1 MVVEHGTLYDKA
13 GKLYVSKLSK
23 GNARIPILESDL
35 ICSCNRIIPLPMG
48 WTLKIIKKK
57 VRFTDRQKQFLTEE
71 FNKGE
76 ETGRKSDPQEVSKAM
91 ALVSDKESV
100 RRFKPDEVLSAKQIT
115 GFFGRLAAKK
125 KQVLC
130 TVEGEGGD
138 VAAEMESYQS
148 DMCAKV
154 LQKSSLKHPVVSGTL
169 NVCDLVRSD
178 KLKRLTIDEL
188 I

>member
-1 MVVEHGTLYDKA
+1 
-13 GKLYVSKLSK
+13 
-23 GNARIPILESDL
+23 
-35 ICSCNRIIPLPMG
+35 MG

-57 VRFTDRQKQFLTEE
+57 VRFTDRHKQFLIEE
-71 FNKGE
+71 FHKGE

-130 TVEGEGGD
+130 TVLTSEGDGGD
-138 VAAEMESYQS
+138 VVAKMGSYQS
-148 DMCAKV
+148 DMCTKV
-154 LQKSSLKHPVVSGTL
+154 LQKSSLKHPVVSGTF
-169 NVCDLVRSD
+169 NVCDPVRSD
-178 KLKRLTIDEL
+178 QLKRLTIDEL

>member
-1 MVVEHGTLYDKA
+1 
-13 GKLYVSKLSK
+13 
-23 GNARIPILESDL
+23 
-35 ICSCNRIIPLPMG
+35 MG
-48 WTLKIIKKK
+48 WTLKIINKK

-91 ALVSDKESV
+91 ALVKDMGGV
-100 RRFKPDEVLSAKQIT
+100 RRFKPDGVLNAQQIA
-115 GFFGRLAAKK
+115 GCFGRLAAKK

-130 TVEGEGGD
+130 TVLTREGDGGD
-138 VAAEMESYQS
+138 VAAKMERYQS
-148 DMCAKV
+148 DMCTKV
-154 LQKSSLKHPVVSGTL
+154 LQKSSLKHAVVSGTF

>member
-1 MVVEHGTLYDKA
+1 
-13 GKLYVSKLSK
+13 
-23 GNARIPILESDL
+23 
-35 ICSCNRIIPLPMG
+35 MG
-48 WTLKIIKKK
+48 WTLKIINKK

-76 ETGRKSDPQEVSKAM
+76 ETGRKSDPQEVSKTM
-91 ALVSDKESV
+91 ALVKDMGGV
-100 RRFKPDEVLSAKQIT
+100 RRFKPDEVLNAQQIA
-115 GFFGRLAAKK
+115 GFFGRMAAKK

-130 TVEGEGGD
+130 TVLTLEGDGGD
-138 VAAEMESYQS
+138 VAAEMERYQS
-148 DMCAKV
+148 DMCTKV
-154 LQKSSLKHPVVSGTL
+154 LQKSSLKHAVVSGTF